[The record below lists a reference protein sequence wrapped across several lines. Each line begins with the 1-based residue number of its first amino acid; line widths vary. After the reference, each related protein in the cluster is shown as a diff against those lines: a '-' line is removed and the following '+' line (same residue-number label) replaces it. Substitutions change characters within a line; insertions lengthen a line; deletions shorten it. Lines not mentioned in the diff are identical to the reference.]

1 MVLGELALLL
11 AVYHRSDQ
19 VEEQQLLLAR
29 LYPDWTG
36 TADESGRAIEA
47 LRDAGIPAV
56 SLQALVDARDHLLL
70 APGADVTAD
79 QAAMVVA
86 AERLGESL
94 DRRHRWIDN
103 QALVTYVILLVGA
116 SAGWFAWFRRVLR
129 RHRELQQR
137 LSEEEARVASDERL
151 TVLVKNSTDLT
162 LILDADLT
170 ATFVSPASE
179 HVLGHSPDEI
189 IGRGVLGYVDEDDV
203 PRLIQLVA
211 GLRHEDD
218 EDIQFQM
225 THADGRTLTME
236 GVLTNMLSHP
246 QVSGFVLTA
255 RDVTERHVIEQQL
268 IHQAFHDGLTGL
280 ANRELF
286 ADRLGQALAPRRD
299 EADPVV
305 VLFCDLDDFKEVN
318 DRLGHAAGDEVLT
331 TVGERLDAIVRSV
344 DTAARLGGDE
354 FAVLM
359 IDATQ
364 EDGELMAD
372 RIRAR
377 LAAPIEV
384 AGATLQLRVSVG
396 VALAEAG
403 GIDAEEALRNADF
416 AMQWAK
422 GLGKARAEVYNANL
436 HAKALDR
443 LELRSDLQRGL
454 RGEELVLHYQPTM
467 CLQEGTVAGF
477 EALVRWQHPTRGLL
491 LPAEFIPLAEETG
504 LIVPLGSWV
513 LREACRFAV
522 TLPHRGQ
529 DLSMSVNV
537 ATQQLYQDGFVD
549 EVRDVLRETG
559 LRPNRLVLEIT
570 ETALLSELDQV
581 KPRLAALR
589 RIGVRLAIDDFGT
602 GYSSLAYLAE
612 LALDV
617 LKVDKSFI
625 DRARGGRARPVDHAG
640 DPHHEP
646 RAPPRDGR
654 RGRGGL
660 RTGGLADPG
669 ALHDGAGLPVEQAGR
684 RRGRAPVARVPA
696 GSTSRGV
703 GRHRSGP
710 AGPALRPPG
719 HPRLTPTRQVW
730 CPEPPGFD
738 GAPNRQVWC
747 SEPPG
752 LAGVPGST
760 GCRDAAAVPRWRTA
774 HTHPHPQ
781 EAP

>member
-1 MVLGELALLL
+1 
-11 AVYHRSDQ
+11 
-19 VEEQQLLLAR
+19 
-29 LYPDWTG
+29 
-36 TADESGRAIEA
+36 
-47 LRDAGIPAV
+47 
-56 SLQALVDARDHLLL
+56 
-70 APGADVTAD
+70 
-79 QAAMVVA
+79 
-86 AERLGESL
+86 
-94 DRRHRWIDN
+94 
-103 QALVTYVILLVGA
+103 
-116 SAGWFAWFRRVLR
+116 
-129 RHRELQQR
+129 
-137 LSEEEARVASDERL
+137 
-151 TVLVKNSTDLT
+151 
-162 LILDADLT
+162 
-170 ATFVSPASE
+170 
-179 HVLGHSPDEI
+179 
-189 IGRGVLGYVDEDDV
+189 
-203 PRLIQLVA
+203 
-211 GLRHEDD
+211 
-218 EDIQFQM
+218 
-225 THADGRTLTME
+225 
-236 GVLTNMLSHP
+236 
-246 QVSGFVLTA
+246 
-255 RDVTERHVIEQQL
+255 
-268 IHQAFHDGLTGL
+268 
-280 ANRELF
+280 
-286 ADRLGQALAPRRD
+286 
-299 EADPVV
+299 
-305 VLFCDLDDFKEVN
+305 
-318 DRLGHAAGDEVLT
+318 
-331 TVGERLDAIVRSV
+331 
-344 DTAARLGGDE
+344 
-354 FAVLM
+354 M

-491 LPAEFIPLAEETG
+491 MPAEFIPLAEETG

-654 RGRGGL
+654 RGRGGP

-684 RRGRAPVARVPA
+684 RRGRAPAARVPT

-703 GRHRSGP
+703 RTTQVRACRTCPSTRRS
-710 AGPALRPPG
+710 PPPDPDSPG
-719 HPRLTPTRQVW
+719 LVPRAAKS
-730 CPEPPGFD
+730 
-738 GAPNRQVWC
+738 GAPTARSC
-747 SEPPG
+747 GRARKYRLPG
-752 LAGVPGST
+752 RGCCATVENGAHAPSPSGGAMTSNPAQKPSSTSRRAFLAGSGAALAVGAT
-760 GCRDAAAVPRWRTA
+760 GTGLLTDAAAAAGGGGVASETWPSGPGRLIRPQRASGELRRIIAAFDPDRVEANIRKLVSFGTRHTLSVQDDPNRGIGAARDWIAAEMTTYAAASGGRMTVTVPSYIQQPGPDDPRIDVPTKISNVVATLKGSVDPNRTYVITGHYDSRVTDVMNRTA
-774 HTHPHPQ
+774 D
-781 EAP
+781 APGANDDASGTAVSWSWLA

>member
-1 MVLGELALLL
+1 
-11 AVYHRSDQ
+11 
-19 VEEQQLLLAR
+19 
-29 LYPDWTG
+29 
-36 TADESGRAIEA
+36 
-47 LRDAGIPAV
+47 
-56 SLQALVDARDHLLL
+56 
-70 APGADVTAD
+70 
-79 QAAMVVA
+79 
-86 AERLGESL
+86 
-94 DRRHRWIDN
+94 
-103 QALVTYVILLVGA
+103 
-116 SAGWFAWFRRVLR
+116 
-129 RHRELQQR
+129 
-137 LSEEEARVASDERL
+137 
-151 TVLVKNSTDLT
+151 
-162 LILDADLT
+162 
-170 ATFVSPASE
+170 
-179 HVLGHSPDEI
+179 VLGHSPDEI
-189 IGRGVLGYVDEDDV
+189 IGRGLLGYVDENDV

-218 EDIQFQM
+218 EEIQFQM

-246 QVSGFVLTA
+246 QVSGFVLTV

-299 EADPVV
+299 DADPVV

-331 TVGERLDAIVRSV
+331 TVGQRLDAIVRSV

-491 LPAEFIPLAEETG
+491 APQAFISIAEQSG
-504 LIVPLGSWV
+504 LIVELGHWV
-513 LREACRFAV
+513 LREACFAAV
-522 TLPHRGQ
+522 GLQTPLHQPT
-529 DLSMSVNV
+529 MSVNV
-537 ATQQLYQDGFVD
+537 AAQQIVQADFVD
-549 EVRDVLRETG
+549 WVVAALDDSG
-559 LRPNRLVLEIT
+559 LAPRHLVLEIT
-570 ETALLSELDQV
+570 ESVLLDDMAGAVE
-581 KPRLAALR
+581 RLAALR
-589 RIGVRLAIDDFGT
+589 DLGVHVAIDDFGT
-602 GYSSLAYLAE
+602 GYSSLAYLSR
-612 LALDV
+612 LPVDI
-617 LKVDKSFI
+617 LKVDKTFV
-625 DRARGGRARPVDHAG
+625 DNVCDGREGASVTEAIIAMSRTMQLTTVAEGVELPEQAAWLKEAACTMGQGYLWSRPVDLARA
-640 DPHHEP
+640 HHLM
-646 RAPPRDGR
+646 R
-654 RGRGGL
+654 
-660 RTGGLADPG
+660 
-669 ALHDGAGLPVEQAGR
+669 
-684 RRGRAPVARVPA
+684 
-696 GSTSRGV
+696 
-703 GRHRSGP
+703 
-710 AGPALRPPG
+710 
-719 HPRLTPTRQVW
+719 
-730 CPEPPGFD
+730 
-738 GAPNRQVWC
+738 
-747 SEPPG
+747 
-752 LAGVPGST
+752 AGVPRQRVRT
-760 GCRDAAAVPRWRTA
+760 EAQPRHAAPWADDSLG
-774 HTHPHPQ
+774 
-781 EAP
+781 